1 MCVSRGCL
9 IAFGG
14 GWLSLAVWGCTEA
27 NHPAGL
33 TGPPD
38 PLPSAAPV
46 YDVTPIDATTGLRVN
61 QSGDVVGWT
70 TASGPTQPIL
80 YTLES
85 GVIVLPTSTSQPYG
99 VARDLSD
106 RSAGVI
112 TVVGEAKLNSTGSAI
127 HAVRWQVA
135 VPQGSVTRVE
145 DLGVLPGHAESFA
158 TAVNGAGQIVGTSDP
173 NSFLSIRS
181 FIYSDANGTMDLGL
195 GSLGQNARALD
206 LNRSGVVTG
215 YLGLEAIRWS
225 AAGGVEH
232 LGVPTGWANSFG
244 FAINP
249 SGQVAGKASTASG
262 NAERVARYTDGIGWE
277 ILGGTGQHN
286 QGNGINQ
293 WGDVVGTAVPYGP
306 FLRGVIFTD
315 SLGSLVLIDDL
326 LVVPGTWTI
335 MEAYDI
341 NDAREITGW
350 AIHKDTGQRS
360 AVLLTPMSL
369 SSSNPPS
376 LARGR

>member
-1 MCVSRGCL
+1 M
-9 IAFGG
+9 
-14 GWLSLAVWGCTEA
+14 
-27 NHPAGL
+27 P
-33 TGPPD
+33 PPD
-38 PLPSAAPV
+38 PVPSAAPV
-46 YDVTPIDATTGLRVN
+46 YDVTPINATTGLRVN

-85 GVIVLPTSTSQPYG
+85 GVIVLPISTSQPYG

-135 VPQGSVTRVE
+135 VPQGTVTDVE

-158 TAVNGAGQIVGTSDP
+158 NAVNGAGQIVGTSDP
-173 NSFLSIRS
+173 NSFLGIRS
-181 FIYSDANGTMDLGL
+181 FIYSDANGTVDFGL
-195 GSLGQNARALD
+195 GSIGQNARALD
-206 LNRSGVVTG
+206 LNPSGVVTG

-249 SGQVAGKASTASG
+249 SRQVAGKASSASG
-262 NAERVARYTDGIGWE
+262 NAERLARYTDGIG
-277 ILGGTGQHN
+277 
-286 QGNGINQ
+286 
-293 WGDVVGTAVPYGP
+293 
-306 FLRGVIFTD
+306 
-315 SLGSLVLIDDL
+315 
-326 LVVPGTWTI
+326 
-335 MEAYDI
+335 
-341 NDAREITGW
+341 
-350 AIHKDTGQRS
+350 
-360 AVLLTPMSL
+360 
-369 SSSNPPS
+369 
-376 LARGR
+376 